1 MYEKLLAESGL
12 SEKQAQVY
20 CACLA
25 SGKTKAPAIAKQA
38 GLKRSTVYGIL
49 DELIKLGLVSVSLQG
64 RIKYFHA
71 KSPRAMVDML
81 AERQQ
86 RMEQS
91 LPGLMQ
97 LYMSHHLQPRVEF
110 FEGSEG
116 IKRIFE
122 DTLNCKSK
130 KVLQIVRVKDFLSFP
145 GGDFAKEYIHKRIT
159 RGITAYA
166 LNPASGDTLT
176 DLYGKES
183 KSLKRFTR
191 YLPPDLFYASMI
203 MVYDYKVAMV
213 STKTENFGFI
223 IESKEFSHTLKA
235 YFEFLWQLG
244 SKEPQKV

>member
-1 MYEKLLAESGL
+1 MYEKILAESGL

-49 DELIKLGLVSVSLQG
+49 DELTSLGLVSVSLRG

-71 KSPRAMVDML
+71 KSPRAILDIL
-81 AERQQ
+81 TQHQERMQ
-86 RMEQS
+86 QS

-97 LYMSHHLQPRVEF
+97 LYMSHHLQPRVES
-110 FEGSEG
+110 FEGAEG

-122 DTLNCKSK
+122 DTLTCKSK
-130 KVLQIVRVKDFLSFP
+130 KILQIIRVKDFLSFP
-145 GGDFAKEYIHKRIT
+145 GGNFAKEYIHKRIA

-176 DLYGKES
+176 DFYGKES
-183 KSLKRFTR
+183 QALKRFTR

-223 IESKEFSHTLKA
+223 IESKEFSNTLKA
-235 YFEFLWQLG
+235 YFSFLWKLG
-244 SKEPQKV
+244 SKEPQKT